1 MKPPP
6 RPVQQLLTEGIALL
20 QQGQF
25 VAGEAAMLAI
35 LKRDPRNFDALHLA
49 GVAAAQLGRH
59 EEGANRIRRALAI
72 NSRSAAAHGN
82 LGSALFRLGRH
93 EEALIAQDR
102 ALALDPKAANA
113 HHNRGAVLLKLQR
126 LDQAI
131 AAFDYAIALKPDF
144 AEAHND
150 RACALSDQKKPE
162 EALAAYEKALSFR
175 PDTAAYLVNVALA
188 LCGLQRHAEAMPFL
202 DQALLIKP
210 GDAGALIGR
219 AQALVA
225 LGRPAEGLAVAESAL
240 VAHPGLMLGHLW
252 RANALVQ
259 LGQPEAALIAADT
272 ARSMAPEDA
281 STHNGYGFILGHLNR
296 LEEALVSYDHA
307 LKLKPDDTETLWN
320 RALALLALGR
330 FEEGWLAY
338 EYRNLRRKT
347 LAARK
352 YPQPLWWGKQA
363 LTDQRL
369 YVYWEQGLGDTI
381 QFARYVLL
389 AAAAGAQV
397 TFSVQEPL
405 RRLFKEFDPA
415 VTIIGQND
423 EPAAF
428 DLHCPLL
435 TLPLAFGT
443 TLRTIPAF
451 PRGYL
456 RVPAEDAARWAAR
469 LPSGR
474 RRIGLVWSGSA
485 THGNDANRSIALV
498 RLAAL
503 IQPEDSWISLQKEV
517 RQSDQATL
525 RSSGLID
532 LSAELGDFADT
543 AALISALDLVIAVD
557 TSVAHLAAAL
567 GKPVWLMVPFAP
579 DFRWLLGRE
588 DSPWYPGMRL
598 FRQDRAGDWDGVVA
612 RIGAA
617 LSARP
622 AYLSSPNMR

>member
-93 EEALIAQDR
+93 EEALIALDR
-102 ALALDPKAANA
+102 ALALDPKAANT

-175 PDTAAYLVNVALA
+175 PDSAAYLVNVALA

-202 DQALLIKP
+202 DKALLIKP

-622 AYLSSPNMR
+622 AYLSSPDMR

>member
-131 AAFDYAIALKPDF
+131 AAFDFAIALKPDF

-259 LGQPEAALIAADT
+259 RGQPEAALIAADT

-381 QFARYVLL
+381 QFARYVPL

-622 AYLSSPNMR
+622 AYLSLPNMR

>member
-1 MKPPP
+1 
-6 RPVQQLLTEGIALL
+6 
-20 QQGQF
+20 
-25 VAGEAAMLAI
+25 
-35 LKRDPRNFDALHLA
+35 
-49 GVAAAQLGRH
+49 
-59 EEGANRIRRALAI
+59 
-72 NSRSAAAHGN
+72 
-82 LGSALFRLGRH
+82 
-93 EEALIAQDR
+93 
-102 ALALDPKAANA
+102 LALDPKAANA

-131 AAFDYAIALKPDF
+131 AAFDCAIALKPDF

-175 PDTAAYLVNVALA
+175 PDSAAYLVNVALA

-296 LEEALVSYDHA
+296 LEDALVSYDHA

-405 RRLFKEFDPA
+405 RRLFKDFDPA

-443 TLRTIPAF
+443 TLRTLPAF

-456 RVPAEDAARWAAR
+456 RAPAEDAARWAAR

-617 LSARP
+617 LRA
-622 AYLSSPNMR
+622 

>member
-1 MKPPP
+1 M
-6 RPVQQLLTEGIALL
+6 
-20 QQGQF
+20 
-25 VAGEAAMLAI
+25 AGEAAMLAI

-72 NSRSAAAHGN
+72 NSRSAAAHCN

-93 EEALIAQDR
+93 EEALIALDR

-113 HHNRGAVLLKLQR
+113 HHNRGAVLQKLQR
-126 LDQAI
+126 PDQAI
-131 AAFDYAIALKPDF
+131 AAFDHAIALKPDF

-175 PDTAAYLVNVALA
+175 PNSAPYLVNVALA

-210 GDAGALIGR
+210 DDAGALIGR
-219 AQALVA
+219 AQVLVA

-240 VAHPGLMLGHLW
+240 VAHPGLMLGHIW

-296 LEEALVSYDHA
+296 LEDALVSYDHA

-363 LTDQRL
+363 LKDQRL

-381 QFARYVLL
+381 QFARYALL

-405 RRLFKEFDPA
+405 RRFFKDFDSS

-423 EPAAF
+423 EPAEF

-451 PRGYL
+451 PGGYIKA
-456 RVPAEDAARWAAR
+456 PAEDVARWSAR
-469 LPSGR
+469 LPSGC

-485 THGNDANRSIALV
+485 THGNDANRSMALA
-498 RLAAL
+498 RLSAL
-503 IQPEDSWISLQKEV
+503 IQPEDAWISLQKEV
-517 RQSDQATL
+517 RPSDQATL
-525 RSSGLID
+525 RSAGLID

-543 AALISALDLVIAVD
+543 AALISVLDLVIAVD

-617 LSARP
+617 LGA
-622 AYLSSPNMR
+622 

>member
-93 EEALIAQDR
+93 EEALIALDR

-225 LGRPAEGLAVAESAL
+225 LGQPAEGLAVAESAL
-240 VAHPGLMLGHLW
+240 VAHPGLTLGHLW

-381 QFARYVLL
+381 QFARYVPL

-567 GKPVWLMVPFAP
+567 GKPVWLMVPFVP

-598 FRQDRAGDWDGVVA
+598 FRQHRAGDWDGVVA

>member
-1 MKPPP
+1 
-6 RPVQQLLTEGIALL
+6 
-20 QQGQF
+20 
-25 VAGEAAMLAI
+25 MLAI
-35 LKRDPRNFDALHLA
+35 LKRESRNFDALHLA

-72 NSRSAAAHGN
+72 NPRSAVAHGN
-82 LGSALFRLGRH
+82 LASALIRLGRH
-93 EEALIAQDR
+93 EDALLSLDR
-102 ALALDPKAANA
+102 ALVLEPKAANA
-113 HHNRGAVLLKLQR
+113 HHNRGFALMKLQR
-126 LDQAI
+126 LDEAI
-131 AAFDYAIALKPDF
+131 AAFDHAIALKPDF

-150 RACALSDQKKPE
+150 RGCALSDQKKPE
-162 EALAAYEKALSFR
+162 LALAAYEKALSLR
-175 PDTAAYLVNVALA
+175 PNSAAYLVNVALG
-188 LCGLQRHAEAMPFL
+188 LCGLQRHAQAMPLL
-202 DQALLIKP
+202 DRALLIKP

-219 AQALVA
+219 AQVLVA

-240 VAHPGLMLGHLW
+240 AANPGLMLGHLW

-259 LGQPEAALIAADT
+259 LGQPEAALIAADI
-272 ARSMAPEDA
+272 ARSIAPEDA
-281 STHNGYGFILGHLNR
+281 STHNGYGFVLGHLNR
-296 LEEALVSYDHA
+296 LEDALVSYDRA

-338 EYRNLRRKT
+338 EYRNLRHKT

-363 LTDQRL
+363 LKDQRL

-389 AAAAGAQV
+389 AAAAGARV
-397 TFSVQEPL
+397 IFSVQEPL
-405 RRLFKEFDPA
+405 RRLFKDFDPA

-423 EPAAF
+423 EPAEF

-443 TLRTIPAF
+443 RLETIPAF
-451 PRGYL
+451 PGGYL
-456 RVPAEDAARWAAR
+456 RAPAEDVARWAAR

-474 RRIGLVWSGSA
+474 RRMGLVWSGSA
-485 THGNDANRSIALV
+485 AHGNDCNRSMALARLSALV
-498 RLAAL
+498 
-503 IQPEDSWISLQKEV
+503 QPEDSWISLQKEV
-517 RQSDQATL
+517 RESDRSTL
-525 RSSGLID
+525 RNSGLID

-543 AALISALDLVIAVD
+543 AALISTLDLVIAVD

-598 FRQDRAGDWDGVVA
+598 FRQDRAGGWDGVVA

-617 LSARP
+617 LDAHP
-622 AYLSSPNMR
+622 AALPSPGMH